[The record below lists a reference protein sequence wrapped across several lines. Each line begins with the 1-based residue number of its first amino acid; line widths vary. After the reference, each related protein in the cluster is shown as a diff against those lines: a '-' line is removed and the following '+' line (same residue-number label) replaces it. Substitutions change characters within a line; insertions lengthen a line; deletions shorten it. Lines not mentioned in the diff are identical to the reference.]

1 VIVLGIDPGSRSG
14 WALVCDGKLARSG
27 VWQLKTENDRPGQRF
42 RRFRDCLVGV
52 IDLGPAAVNLIGYEQ
67 RKGQG
72 GSYAAHLH
80 GGIVAHIEEL
90 AERHGVPYTSVHPS
104 TLKLWATGY
113 GKADKAAMMAEAS
126 RRAGRDVIENNEAD
140 AILVA
145 LHTWETC
152 KELVF

>member
-1 VIVLGIDPGSRSG
+1 VIVLGVDPGTRSG
-14 WALVCDGKLARSG
+14 FALVADGALLASG

-42 RRFRDCLVGV
+42 RRFRDCLVSV
-52 IDLGPAAVNLIGYEQ
+52 VDLGPAAVNLIGYEQ

-104 TLKLWATGY
+104 TLKLWATGS
-113 GKADKAAMMAEAS
+113 GRADKALMMRAAS
-126 RRAGRDVIENNEAD
+126 NLAGRDITENNEAD